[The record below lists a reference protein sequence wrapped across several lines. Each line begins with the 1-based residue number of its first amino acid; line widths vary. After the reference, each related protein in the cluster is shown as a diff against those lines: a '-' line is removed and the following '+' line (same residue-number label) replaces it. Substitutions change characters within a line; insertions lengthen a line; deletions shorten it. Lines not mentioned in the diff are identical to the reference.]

1 MTTIGRI
8 LHPDSMVRRLRRL
21 RFRSPY
27 QERHR
32 MALRLPPSLHRILRW
47 LIVIPAVLAGLSI
60 LLVVLYRVVPPPIT
74 PLMIIRSLDDDS
86 LTTDVRREWRPLED
100 ISPHALRAVLAA
112 EDMKFCDHFGF
123 DWTALRAAWQSYRDD
138 AKGAR
143 LRGGSTITMQTAK
156 NVFLWPSRSLFRK
169 SAEAWFTMLMEV
181 FWSKQ
186 RILEVYLNVVEWGD
200 GIYGVEA
207 AARAHFRRPAKT
219 LTAGQAARLAAILP
233 NPRIYAVDEPTG
245 YIAGR
250 ARTILRRMRDVRV
263 SDGAVCP

>member
-1 MTTIGRI
+1 
-8 LHPDSMVRRLRRL
+8 
-21 RFRSPY
+21 
-27 QERHR
+27 
-32 MALRLPPSLHRILRW
+32 MALRSSSSLHRILRW
-47 LIVIPAVLAGLSI
+47 LVVVPAVLAGLSI

-74 PLMIIRSLDDDS
+74 PLMIIRGLDDES
-86 LTTDVRREWRPLED
+86 LATETRRDWRPLED
-100 ISPHALRAVLAA
+100 ISPQVLRAVLAS

-123 DWTALRAAWQSYRDD
+123 DWTALRAAWQSYQDG

-181 FWSKQ
+181 FWSKE

>member
-1 MTTIGRI
+1 
-8 LHPDSMVRRLRRL
+8 
-21 RFRSPY
+21 
-27 QERHR
+27 
-32 MALRLPPSLHRILRW
+32 MALRLFPSLRRVLRW
-47 LIVIPAVLAGLSI
+47 LVVVPVVLAGLSI
-60 LLVVLYRVVPPPIT
+60 MLVVLYRVVPPPIT
-74 PLMIIRSLDDDS
+74 PLMIIRSLDGES
-86 LTTDVRREWRPLED
+86 LATETHRDWRPLED
-100 ISPHALRAVLAA
+100 ISQHAQRAVLAA

-123 DWTALRAAWQSYRDD
+123 DWTALRAAWQSYRAD

-143 LRGGSTITMQTAK
+143 LLGGSTVTMQTAK

-169 SAEAWFTMLMEV
+169 SLEAWFTVLVEV
-181 FWSKQ
+181 FWSKE

-207 AARAHFRRPAKT
+207 AARAHFRRSAKR

-250 ARTILRRMRDVRV
+250 ARTILRRMRDVPI
-263 SDGAVCP
+263 SDGVVCP